1 MSDDYVIE
9 NQLGLAFTSDGL
21 ATLRVNDEEVTAPA
35 AMMAAML
42 TMILGELSDRA
53 GLTDAEVK
61 EALQQLVQQK
71 QFLYEQKQGGHA

>member
-21 ATLRVNDEEVTAPA
+21 ATLRLNDEEVTAPA
-35 AMMAAML
+35 ALMAAML
-42 TMILGELSDRA
+42 TMILGELSDHA